1 MSAAPIFSCRIDK
14 SGKVM
19 FDRPLDWARYCQTL
33 KGQFCE
39 VVLRKRRTQRSLK
52 QNRAYF
58 GLIVQSVAEFCGY
71 SVDEAHEAL
80 AFKFLRIGEPDA
92 LLPTR
97 RSTTSLSTTE
107 FEAYSA
113 QCKQF
118 AAEELGIYVP
128 DPNEVEL

>member
-1 MSAAPIFSCRIDK
+1 MSYVPIFAGRCKD
-14 SGKVM
+14 GKVI
-19 FDRPLDWARYCQTL
+19 FARPLDWAKHVKAHEGLAVEVTL
-33 KGQFCE
+33 KKP
-39 VVLRKRRTQRSLK
+39 RSQRSLK

-58 GLIVQSVAEFCGY
+58 GIIVQAVAEHCGY
-71 SVDEAHEAL
+71 SKDEAHEAL
-80 AFKFLRIGEPDA
+80 AFKFLRVGEPDA

-97 RSTTSLSTTE
+97 RSTTSLSTQE

-128 DPNEVEL
+128 DPSEIDL